1 MIITTKIVIALQARV
16 GTSKTSVF
24 VNRSAE
30 KKKDAQKTAEIAKE
44 KKSYLNLL
52 LKILRRDLFKWRMLL
67 RKIVQP

>member
-30 KKKDAQKTAEIAKE
+30 KKKRCPENSRNSEGKKKLTKSVAEN
-44 KKSYLNLL
+44 S
-52 LKILRRDLFKWRMLL
+52 
-67 RKIVQP
+67 